1 MEKKLVLA
9 SSSVFRKALLE
20 RLNIPFVCASP
31 NIDESPNENESP
43 ENLAQRLS
51 IEKAKALAKDFPNA
65 LIIGS
70 DQVATANGKIYGKPK
85 TLENGVLQLKE
96 LSGKSVDFLSA
107 LTLLNAKTGNVQSQ
121 CVLTRVQFRQLTES
135 EIRQY
140 LNQEPDALN
149 CAGSAKSE
157 SLGIALLEKI
167 QSNDPTALVGL
178 PLIALCQMLRQE
190 NAL

>member
-31 NIDESPNENESP
+31 NMDESPKENESP
-43 ENLAQRLS
+43 ENLAKRLS

-107 LTLLNAKTGNVQSQ
+107 LALLNAKTGNVQSQ
-121 CVLTRVQFRQLTES
+121 CILTRVQFRQLTES

-140 LNQEPDALN
+140 LNQEPDAIN